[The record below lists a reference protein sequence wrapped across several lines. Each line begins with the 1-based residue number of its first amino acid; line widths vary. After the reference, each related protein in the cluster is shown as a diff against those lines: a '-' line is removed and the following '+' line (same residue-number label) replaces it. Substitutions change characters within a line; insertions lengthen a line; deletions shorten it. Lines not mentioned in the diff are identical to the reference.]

1 MRLAVAA
8 AIPPKRDMPR
18 PKHRPLTQS
27 VAQELRR
34 ISLSEAPGVFLGSE
48 KDLMGALGVSRPT
61 FRQAVNLIEHEQL
74 LSVVRGVKGGIFS
87 RRPDIGGVISSA
99 STFLISRGT
108 TLGDL
113 LLTTTSLLRDAA
125 ALAAGCQDEALRA
138 RAGELLKTLAAA
150 ENTPQDL
157 ARFQHDEIT
166 LITLLCEMGSNPA
179 VELLLRMMYSLGVSA
194 FPSIFEGREDLMQFR
209 RTARVRLLSAIV
221 AGDVEQA
228 QRASRQNAHFSRS
241 RIDPSLLDQR
251 MITPGTAS

>member
-1 MRLAVAA
+1 
-8 AIPPKRDMPR
+8 MPR

-125 ALAAGCQDEALRA
+125 ALAAGFQDEALRA

>member
-1 MRLAVAA
+1 M
-8 AIPPKRDMPR
+8 
-18 PKHRPLTQS
+18 
-27 VAQELRR
+27 
-34 ISLSEAPGVFLGSE
+34 SLSEAPGVFLGSE

-99 STFLISRGT
+99 SAFLISRET
-108 TLGDL
+108 TLSHL
-113 LLTTTSLLRDAA
+113 LLTTTSLLRDSA
-125 ALAAGCQDEALRA
+125 ALAAECHDEGLRA
-138 RAGELLKTLAAA
+138 EAGALLKALAAA
-150 ENTPQDL
+150 ENTPQHL
-157 ARFQHDEIT
+157 GKFQHDEMR
-166 LITLLCEMGSNPA
+166 LITLLCEMGGNPA

-194 FPSIFEGREDLMQFR
+194 FPSIFEGREDLMQYR

-228 QRASRQNAHFSRS
+228 RRATRQNAHFSWL

-251 MITPGTAS
+251 MTIPVTAS